1 MNNSYMKRVYALL
14 CVLGLTVASLNVSAQ
29 NRYIDEVFGDS
40 DIEVTSDVT
49 YATNIDF
56 LRSTRLSGASQ
67 AKIGSE
73 LVAIKTALATGRSIP
88 ATHYNLADTTSVIKV
103 QDVKMDVYAPKMSV
117 DTVTERPVIIYL
129 HTGNFLPSPLNG
141 SPVGTK
147 VDSSAIVLCQGW
159 AKRGYVAISA
169 DYRLGWNPLA
179 SGPTGEFERRGTL
192 LNAVYRSIQDIKQC
206 VMGLRLDA
214 GGSNTYGIDADKIV
228 LYGEGTGGYIALAYN
243 TLDKYEE
250 MNLTR
255 FQNPLTQKSF
265 IDTAVVGRIDGS
277 GHPAALT
284 LYGPPRASME
294 ISAAVAA
301 GGALADTSWLEA
313 GDAPIIALQA
323 IRDPFA
329 PFGEGTVI
337 VPTTQEDVVDVQGSN
352 VYMVKTNAL
361 GLNDAFKDM
370 GDDPYTKMARS
381 RYGKEYDYIYPAP
394 RDKITVSTNLEGLFP
409 IDLAAG
415 ASVFQNQAGP
425 WQWWDPNSPN
435 AKFEVQPGVTA
446 HMASL
451 QSNPDMS
458 PEKGRTWVDTI
469 QGYVCPRLAVTMGYY
484 TTAELSAQS
493 ISSLGGKVYP
503 NPVSDVVN
511 VEMPSNVV
519 VNRYSVLD
527 LQGREVAA
535 SNGLNGNTIRINVSD
550 LAKGNYI
557 LKLDTDA
564 GVRTQKIMVMH

>member
-29 NRYIDEVFGDS
+29 NRYIDEVFGDG

-67 AKIGSE
+67 MQIGME
-73 LVAIKTALATGRSIP
+73 LTAIKTALATGGSIP

-103 QDVKMDVYAPKMSV
+103 QDVKMDVYAPKMSA

-206 VMGLRLDA
+206 VMSLRIDA
-214 GGSNTYGIDADKIV
+214 GGSNTYGIDADNIV
-228 LYGEGTGGYIALAYN
+228 LYGEGTGGYTALAYN
-243 TLDKYEE
+243 SLDKYEE
-250 MNLTR
+250 MNLTK

-265 IDTAVVGRIDGS
+265 VDTAIVGRIDGS
-277 GHPAALT
+277 GHPASLT
-284 LYGPPRASME
+284 LYGPPRASMD

-313 GDAPIIALQA
+313 GDAPVIALQA

-352 VYMVKTNAL
+352 VYMVKANAL

-381 RYGKEYDYIYPAP
+381 RYGKEFDYIYPAP

-435 AKFEVQPGVTA
+435 AKFEVQPGVTT

-484 TTAELSAQS
+484 TTADLSAQS

-519 VNRYSVLD
+519 VNRYLVLD
-527 LQGREVAA
+527 LQGRVVASSKSA
-535 SNGLNGNTIRINVSD
+535 NGNVIQINVSD
-550 LAKGNYI
+550 LAKGNYV

-564 GVRTQKIMVMH
+564 GVSTQKIMVMH

>member
-1 MNNSYMKRVYALL
+1 
-14 CVLGLTVASLNVSAQ
+14 
-29 NRYIDEVFGDS
+29 
-40 DIEVTSDVT
+40 
-49 YATNIDF
+49 
-56 LRSTRLSGASQ
+56 
-67 AKIGSE
+67 
-73 LVAIKTALATGRSIP
+73 
-88 ATHYNLADTTSVIKV
+88 
-103 QDVKMDVYAPKMSV
+103 
-117 DTVTERPVIIYL
+117 
-129 HTGNFLPSPLNG
+129 
-141 SPVGTK
+141 
-147 VDSSAIVLCQGW
+147 
-159 AKRGYVAISA
+159 
-169 DYRLGWNPLA
+169 
-179 SGPTGEFERRGTL
+179 
-192 LNAVYRSIQDIKQC
+192 
-206 VMGLRLDA
+206 
-214 GGSNTYGIDADKIV
+214 
-228 LYGEGTGGYIALAYN
+228 
-243 TLDKYEE
+243 
-250 MNLTR
+250 
-255 FQNPLTQKSF
+255 
-265 IDTAVVGRIDGS
+265 
-277 GHPAALT
+277 
-284 LYGPPRASME
+284 
-294 ISAAVAA
+294 
-301 GGALADTSWLEA
+301 
-313 GDAPIIALQA
+313 
-323 IRDPFA
+323 
-329 PFGEGTVI
+329 
-337 VPTTQEDVVDVQGSN
+337 
-352 VYMVKTNAL
+352 
-361 GLNDAFKDM
+361 LNDAFKDM

-394 RDKITVSTNLEGLFP
+394 RDKITVSTKLEGLFP

-469 QGYVCPRLAVTMGYY
+469 QGYVCPRLALTMGYY